1 MSRSERS
8 VARCSNW
15 FLNFINMPLTAKRL
29 PVSPEYSLL
38 ERVLEPYKAG
48 PSAQLYSATRF
59 GRHFSHVTRHVYDPL
74 SFRNA
79 DMTRR
84 S

>member
-48 PSAQLYSATRF
+48 PSAQL
-59 GRHFSHVTRHVYDPL
+59 
-74 SFRNA
+74 
-79 DMTRR
+79 
-84 S
+84 